1 MITIVDE
8 KGNNEIICTKGT
20 YEDVYKRIG
29 YRLAS
34 EDKKEATKEV
44 ASSII
49 KEEQKNDD
57 QEKEELSSKYG
68 LKSGKSTASKKKEE
82 K

>member
-20 YEDVYKRIG
+20 YEDVYKRMG

-34 EDKKEATKEV
+34 EEKKEATKKV
-44 ASSII
+44 ASSVI
-49 KEEQKNDD
+49 KEEEKNDD
-57 QEKEELSSKYG
+57 TEKEELSTKYG
-68 LKSGKSTASKKKEE
+68 LKPKKSATSKKEE